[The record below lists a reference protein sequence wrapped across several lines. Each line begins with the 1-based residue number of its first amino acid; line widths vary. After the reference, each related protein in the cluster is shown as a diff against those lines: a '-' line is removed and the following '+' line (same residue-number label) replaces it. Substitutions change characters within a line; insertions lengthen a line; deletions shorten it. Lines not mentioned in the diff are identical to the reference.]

1 MKLRSYVESN
11 VSTSYQ
17 ITHCIDGHNI
27 SKTMDVLSVQC
38 YHHQSIILVLLL
50 LFVLALLLLATSST
64 TTTTTIIIIKLSSN
78 ESCLEDLILN
88 VAKQITPTKFSRTPS
103 LLLI

>member
-38 YHHQSIILVLLL
+38 YHHQSIILALLL
-50 LFVLALLLLATSST
+50 LFVLALLLLATSS

>member
-64 TTTTTIIIIKLSSN
+64 TTTTIIIIKLSSN